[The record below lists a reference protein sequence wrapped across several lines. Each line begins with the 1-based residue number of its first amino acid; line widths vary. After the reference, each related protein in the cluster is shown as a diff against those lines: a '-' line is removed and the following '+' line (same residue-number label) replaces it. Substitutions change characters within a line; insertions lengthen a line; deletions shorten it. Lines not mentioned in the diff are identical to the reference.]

1 MLLIFNIDSSLPI
14 GWQLPLSPPPPTWT
28 LHLSPNQAELSSRRR
43 WACLPVWRTA
53 TDSCESSYTRCS
65 CNAEKSRGFLQIQ
78 HFLSWKA
85 KVFQTSH
92 SFLEWCN
99 LTLVFKVHFWFVH
112 ISTIFLFSL
121 SIVTAKIY
129 GDFSFPMGRFA
140 LLKHWISIMSGYLI
154 RCWFGWL
161 SGICSDSGI
170 LYWPVQ
176 YPT

>member
-28 LHLSPNQAELSSRRR
+28 LHLSPNQQSFLLEEDEL
-43 WACLPVWRTA
+43 ACRFEERQLIRVSHLIQDA
-53 TDSCESSYTRCS
+53 LG
-65 CNAEKSRGFLQIQ
+65 NAEKSRGFLQIQ